1 MQGKTVLK
9 DLEKYFN
16 KAESNSIQFQGFC
29 HKCEKHVIVDIDKDE
44 DGKVTV
50 SGGAIYFEDENDKDE
65 DFFVKC
71 EKCFDKDK
79 VLRNYREID
88 TFSRVVGFLTPVKTH
103 WNPGKLAE
111 WEMRKEY
118 KLPSEEELKS
128 LNFE

>member
-9 DLEKYFN
+9 DLEKYFQKAKSN
-16 KAESNSIQFQGFC
+16 KIEFKGLCHDCNREVSI
-29 HKCEKHVIVDIDKDE
+29 KADVNKE
-44 DGKVTV
+44 GKITV
-50 SGGAIYFEDENDKDE
+50 SGGAIYFEDENDEDG

-103 WNPGKLAE
+103 WNKGKLAE

-118 KLPSEEELKS
+118 KLPTEEQLKS